1 MNKRELVEQLKEQL
15 RQSLRIAHAAS
26 EDAAIAARDDATPAE
41 KRETARA
48 ALENRGLVKAHS
60 ARERRA
66 RAELDALDTFRP
78 KPLPATARISPGAL
92 VEVEDEDT
100 GEGRTFFLAPVG
112 AGATLTGPGG
122 DGLLSVVTP
131 ASPIGKAVLGRRV
144 DDVVDITVKGD
155 VRSWVIT
162 YVG

>member
-1 MNKRELVEQLKEQL
+1 MNKRELVEQLKDQL
-15 RQSLRIAHAAS
+15 RQSLRVAHTAS
-26 EDAAIAARDDATPAE
+26 EDAAVANRDDATPAE
-41 KRETARA
+41 KRESARA
-48 ALENRGLVKAHS
+48 AMENRGLVKAHS
-60 ARERRA
+60 AREHRA
-66 RAELDALDTFRP
+66 RAELNALDSFRP
-78 KPLPATARISPGAL
+78 KQLPRNARIAPGAL

-131 ASPIGKAVLGRRV
+131 ASPIGKAVLGCRV
-144 DDVVDITVKGD
+144 DDAVDVTVKGD
-155 VRSWVIT
+155 VRAWVIT